1 MWNKKINLWRGEE
14 IILLLLGMSEFKDD
28 IKKIQKVYLSNLSLE
43 KINTKY
49 YELFNKNIDNIR
61 DVITNN
67 GSEIQLNKKRNYIKN
82 LTLSHLACIRF
93 KEILNP
99 LECKKQELLFKD
111 KQLDQALK
119 YYEELYNT
127 KAIFLF

>member
-1 MWNKKINLWRGEE
+1 MERGGNNFIVIRNVRIQRWYKKNT
-14 IILLLLGMSEFKDD
+14 
-28 IKKIQKVYLSNLSLE
+28 KVYLSNLSLE

-49 YELFNKNIDNIR
+49 YELFNKNINNIR

-82 LTLSHLACIRF
+82 LALSHLACIRF

-99 LECKKQELLFKD
+99 LECEKQELLFKD

-127 KAIFLF
+127 EAIFLF